1 MQCFRFVHLCAYV
14 FVSVVLA
21 SGSEPNRQTV
31 EGSRA
36 KQSCPPLSHLP
47 FSVPG
52 MVLMET
58 AHRLMQRAED
68 SSAERD
74 GLGVKFLEAVYKE
87 KARKMV
93 LIEAA
98 HRIVRRPENNLSPE
112 GVAWTSTSWWSKR
125 STGCCRES
133 RKTMTGWCR

>member
-1 MQCFRFVHLCAYV
+1 
-14 FVSVVLA
+14 
-21 SGSEPNRQTV
+21 
-31 EGSRA
+31 
-36 KQSCPPLSHLP
+36 
-47 FSVPG
+47 
-52 MVLMET
+52 MET

-98 HRIVRRPENNLSPE
+98 HRIVRRLESNLSPE
-112 GVAWTSTSWWSKR
+112 GGGLDVDLLVVQEVYRMLQRITQNENKLVQVIVSVSQMGFR
-125 STGCCRES
+125 CEGES
-133 RKTMTGWCR
+133 